1 MVCPHHHH
9 SLHQPMQPVDIATAS
24 VTNTTANPSALP
36 QQPPIPVALLP
47 QPCTSLTPIFPVSS
61 PPVISVA
68 QHGSATTQPTTL
80 TSTISHAPL
89 LHPQETNQDA
99 LSTASDTLLPAATIP
114 GEHADPS
121 VSVSL
126 PPVPLAVQHHILRG
140 ELGHVFLCKHYPTH
154 KYQLFHYATCKNQFF
169 LLLARCLENLHFHN
183 CGS

>member
-1 MVCPHHHH
+1 
-9 SLHQPMQPVDIATAS
+9 MQPVDIATAS

-47 QPCTSLTPIFPVSS
+47 QPCTSSTPIFPVSS

-68 QHGSATTQPTTL
+68 QHGPATTQPTTL

-89 LHPQETNQDA
+89 LHPQETNQDP
-99 LSTASDTLLPAATIP
+99 LSTASDTLLPAATVP

-140 ELGHVFLCKHYPTH
+140 EFID
-154 KYQLFHYATCKNQFF
+154 FNS
-169 LLLARCLENLHFHN
+169 LLP
-183 CGS
+183 